1 MGAAAK
7 LIDVVVSR
15 TSRMVESIRG
25 RNADVVVPEGDP
37 RSLLVFPEEPSPT
50 VSIVVP
56 AHNAWAYT
64 HLCLRAILEHTA
76 SPRYEVVLADDA
88 STDDTALA
96 TELLQNVTVVRDGM
110 RRGYV
115 ANCNNAVRRARG
127 RYVVL
132 LNNDTVVQPGWL
144 RALVTATD
152 RDRDVGIVGGRVLS
166 GDGSLQ
172 EAGCFVL
179 SDGTPVR
186 RGLGSDPTDRAFA
199 TPVEVDYVS
208 GCCLL
213 VRRDLWHRLGGF
225 DARFAPAYYE
235 DVDLAFAAR
244 VHRYRVMYEPTAV
257 VLHFGGVTYGQEPS
271 TGTSQ
276 LVAANA
282 AKFVSKW
289 RDSGVTTP
297 SRAVL

>member
-1 MGAAAK
+1 MGASAKLIGAAA
-7 LIDVVVSR
+7 SR
-15 TSRMVESIRG
+15 TTHMDEPIG
-25 RNADVVVPEGDP
+25 RRNVGVVVPEDDP
-37 RSLLVFPEEPSPT
+37 RSLLVFPEESSPS

-56 AHNAWAYT
+56 VHNAWAYT
-64 HLCLRAILEHTA
+64 HLCLRAILEHTK
-76 SPRYEVVLADDA
+76 SLRYEVLLADDA

-96 TELLQNVTVVRDGM
+96 TELVRNVTVVRDGR

-127 RYVVL
+127 DYLVL

-144 RALVTATD
+144 RALVTAAD
-152 RDRDVGIVGGRVLS
+152 RDPDIGIVGGRVVS
-166 GDGSLQ
+166 SDGSLQ

-179 SDGTPVR
+179 ADGTPVR
-186 RGLGSDPTDRAFA
+186 RGLGGDPADPAFA
-199 TPVEVDYVS
+199 TPLEVDYVS

-213 VRRDLWHRLGGF
+213 VRRGLWRRLGGF

-235 DVDLAFAAR
+235 DVDLAFGSR

-257 VLHFGGVTYGQEPS
+257 VLHFGGVTYGHEPS
-271 TGTSQ
+271 MSTSE
-276 LVAANA
+276 LVELNA

-289 RDSGVTTP
+289 RDSGVTSS
-297 SRAVL
+297 SRSAP